1 MISLSKR
8 AAPRGTGGAALA
20 VWFSRAV
27 TLASPPG
34 KDGGDDRAPGHGERY
49 AVDGCRRALEVRGRP
64 SAPREPEHRGEVRRH
79 GGTCRPPRRCPRG
92 GAGPRSRATR
102 NGSRAPSRPR
112 GSSATPPG
120 GSTTGWSP
128 SAATPARTPPRG
140 GSSTSPGSPGRRRAE
155 RGTSSSSGR
164 PAPARSISGTSTPR
178 PAGGPSTPG
187 CWSQC
192 SRTRTTGSAPTSCR
206 RGREVVLA
214 HHRRPGGAAG
224 ARRPEAGGV
233 PGGLPQGGEARPQGL
248 EARGAAQ
255 ALRAAGA
262 QDLRR
267 PRHGR
272 PVVGRCGLL
281 VGPIRSTYLSALP
294 HRKSHRYGRHL
305 QFNDHLLSSLWRYK
319 VLCHHILTKT
329 VGYLERPY
337 YHHSHHRRR
346 HGI

>member
-1 MISLSKR
+1 M
-8 AAPRGTGGAALA
+8 GGRVA
-20 VWFSRAV
+20 
-27 TLASPPG
+27 
-34 KDGGDDRAPGHGERY
+34 
-49 AVDGCRRALEVRGRP
+49 RRADAPEEGQARARGQRGMGRGRP
-64 SAPREPEHRGEVRRH
+64 RG
-79 GGTCRPPRRCPRG
+79 
-92 GAGPRSRATR
+92 
-102 NGSRAPSRPR
+102 RPR
-112 GSSATPPG
+112 GPEEAAPHRQADLRQAGRRARLRRPVLHRAEVRPRAQARPG
-120 GSTTGWSP
+120 GD
-128 SAATPARTPPRG
+128 
-140 GSSTSPGSPGRRRAE
+140 GRRG
-155 RGTSSSSGR
+155 GTSSSSGR
-164 PAPARSISGTSTPR
+164 PAPARSISGTSAPR

-187 CWSQC
+187 CRSRR
-192 SRTRTTGSAPTSCR
+192 SRTRTTRSAPPSCR
-206 RGREVVLA
+206 RGREAVLA

-294 HRKSHRYGRHL
+294 HRKSHRYGRRL
-305 QFNDHLLSSLWRYK
+305 RFNDHLLSSLWRYK

-337 YHHSHHRRR
+337 YHRSRHRRR
-346 HGI
+346 HDI

>member
-1 MISLSKR
+1 M
-8 AAPRGTGGAALA
+8 
-20 VWFSRAV
+20 
-27 TLASPPG
+27 PPG
-34 KDGGDDRAPGHGERY
+34 A
-49 AVDGCRRALEVRGRP
+49 RGRP

-79 GGTCRPPRRCPRG
+79 GGRVARRADAPGEGRTRARGQRGVGRGRPRG
-92 GAGPRSRATR
+92 RPR
-102 NGSRAPSRPR
+102 GPR

-128 SAATPARTPPRG
+128 SAATPARGPPRG
-140 GSSTSPGSPGRRRAE
+140 GSSASPGSPWRRRAE
-155 RGTSSSSGR
+155 GGTPSSSGR
-164 PAPARSISGTSTPR
+164 PAPARSISGTSAPR

-187 CWSQC
+187 CRSRR
-192 SRTRTTGSAPTSCR
+192 SRTRTTRSAPPSCR
-206 RGREVVLA
+206 RGREAVLA
-214 HHRRPGGAAG
+214 HHRRPGGVTG
-224 ARRPEAGGV
+224 ARHPEAGGV
-233 PGGLPQGGEARPQGL
+233 PDGPPRGGEARPQGL

-281 VGPIRSTYLSALP
+281 VGPIRSTHLSALP

-305 QFNDHLLSSLWRYK
+305 RFNDHLLSSLWRYK

-337 YHHSHHRRR
+337 YHHSRHRRR
-346 HGI
+346 HDI